1 MFNHTEFKVQ
11 LVRNSLTNK
20 ELAKEIG
27 MDVSTLSR
35 KLQNDGSF
43 TRSEIV
49 RISEVLKLEPEDIQ
63 RIFFA

>member
-27 MDVSTLSR
+27 MDVSTLFR

>member
-27 MDVSTLSR
+27 MDVSTLFR

-49 RISEVLKLEPEDIQ
+49 RISEVLKLGPEDIQ
-63 RIFFA
+63 KIFFA